1 MQHGN
6 RKNGQLYL
14 AHRKALC
21 HAQPSSR
28 LLKVHLDTVFFFF
41 FPWGLILPPQ
51 TIPRE
56 AKQFKQF
63 KLKTHPGKS

>member
-6 RKNGQLYL
+6 RKKEQLYL

-21 HAQPSSR
+21 HAQPSSK
-28 LLKVHLDTVFFFF
+28 LLKVHLDTGFFS
-41 FPWGLILPPQ
+41 WGLILPPQ
-51 TIPRE
+51 TSPRD

-63 KLKTHPGKS
+63 KLKAHPGKG